1 MGQPTQPTCRLFSLL
16 PSWPLLPVPLLAPWL
31 LPLAMPPQTLLSLQ
45 CTLTS
50 MVSMM
55 TTVEQTSSRLS
66 PEMVTPPLAATLSL
80 FLMAGSRLSSMLTME
95 MESSKMSPMREFL
108 SMDLLLSRLLLL
120 VTLWFMLLLTQ
131 LLLLVQFLML
141 LLTQLPSLIQLL
153 LLTQLLLPTQLPMLL
168 LPLSSMVKQQIVIY

>member
-50 MVSMM
+50 MV
-55 TTVEQTSSRLS
+55 
-66 PEMVTPPLAATLSL
+66 
-80 FLMAGSRLSSMLTME
+80 TME

-120 VTLWFMLLLTQ
+120 ATPLPMLLLTQ
-131 LLLLVQFLML
+131 LLLLAQLLML
-141 LLTQLPSLIQLL
+141 LLIQSL
-153 LLTQLLLPTQLPMLL
+153 LLTQLLWLSQLLLHPHLPMLL
-168 LPLSSMVKQQIVIY
+168 PPLSSVVKQQIIVIY